1 MRAPSKNPMQLTQIR
16 TTSGVVTENS
26 KIYTTVI
33 CTRTHTHTERERLKI
48 ETESRRQRE

>member
-16 TTSGVVTENS
+16 TTSGVTENS

-33 CTRTHTHTERERLKI
+33 CTRTHTHTQREEEI